1 MDHGA
6 TGPWPVAQPCRFDPV
21 SSSERPGTCPPA
33 MHRSGRRR
41 EAGPER
47 NRRHGPALS
56 GRQRRLRHERA
67 HAPGRRPAGT
77 VVSGCRHGHRRLARH
92 RPEGLPLPAVVHPDG
107 HRRAQFR
114 LRAADRR
121 PSHPALLRLH
131 ELPGRLPDDHGRHRR
146 RQTAGQ
152 KRCRVGAHGR
162 LRDHGSRAGQR
173 RGAPALARPVRLLV
187 HRLTGSPAHRLTGSP
202 AQIDA
207 AQQAVGIPLAQTQQA
222 PGGQY
227 DVAHA
232 AQVAAYGVDD
242 VQHVLYFASSTVA
255 DYAAD
260 LPRLVTASGERP

>member
-187 HRLTGSPAHRLTGSP
+187 HRLTGSPARRRRSTPRNRPWAYRSRRRSRRPAASTTWRTRPRSP
-202 AQIDA
+202 
-207 AQQAVGIPLAQTQQA
+207 PT
-222 PGGQY
+222 
-227 DVAHA
+227 
-232 AQVAAYGVDD
+232 
-242 VQHVLYFASSTVA
+242 ASTTSNTFFISPV
-255 DYAAD
+255 
-260 LPRLVTASGERP
+260 PRLPTTRPICRGW